1 MGTFKKM
8 PVLAVLSLIA
18 LTSNAQEALTFKQ
31 VNKRLDASQKDFNK
45 MLNSSQLDKDGK
57 ATLSRFIT
65 TEMDSLQQIVKDNKD
80 IPNEMKVQAIYCQ
93 CYLLDTLK
101 AEVARKTFDL
111 SLIRDSRD
119 NFIPLW
125 QTIVTQK
132 TNDEALKGFDP
143 NSAGLMAAVF
153 KDFPQASRIREIS
166 TLKSLERNPENI
178 MIFLDKNPVFAL
190 RDSLIFIAAN
200 TQPERLMFFIAN
212 SKNEELQKA
221 IHQNTSPLVQALI
234 SVAPERNLKNY
245 LPFMLQIAQK
255 KMTLAEIDRLRTQ
268 PVQYYQAMVD
278 AAISNQAA
286 RQAGA
291 RPLYVRPT
299 RQYLKEY
306 GIMFYTDIINS
317 LHEAP
322 EKERFEALN
331 ELRPQ
336 DLYYIITNGE
346 TELYTSS
353 YLYTYKKLMKS
364 FDKVTSDS
372 VFGLVKYDQYRKF
385 LLMAGR
391 YNMLSTF
398 MSQMPRDKSIS
409 IIKRLMGSLEEN
421 GSGGLEEIINVAE
434 TFPGI
439 VKDNNLAALTS
450 QEIKNNYN
458 RCLAIPNMYGVKVYR
473 LLSEM
478 YKAVRS
484 GQLDN
489 GKSLPPALAV
499 YFKVPN
505 AALLD
510 SKGVV
515 NQLVLFYGDEDGKGS
530 YSSFMTNYS
539 DASQWAIEK
548 NASWV
553 TIKSKKG
560 APITIYANLPLSNE
574 DGLDIKAQ
582 EALAAY
588 MKEQGVT
595 PHILI
600 HRGHSYHLL
609 NSIKYATPD
618 TKLAILGSCGGYK
631 EIFEI
636 LNRSKEVQ
644 VISTKQ
650 IGSMQVNE
658 PILKLMNERL
668 LAQKDIDWSDMWTVL
683 EAKFKN
689 NKLAYD
695 YFQEYVPPYKNIAL
709 LVATLYTQ
717 SGLE

>member
-1 MGTFKKM
+1 
-8 PVLAVLSLIA
+8 
-18 LTSNAQEALTFKQ
+18 
-31 VNKRLDASQKDFNK
+31 
-45 MLNSSQLDKDGK
+45 
-57 ATLSRFIT
+57 
-65 TEMDSLQQIVKDNKD
+65 
-80 IPNEMKVQAIYCQ
+80 
-93 CYLLDTLK
+93 LK